1 MEKKSENFSTQDM
14 LRMASSPAGQQ
25 LIAML
30 RSQGNEQF
38 RQAMS
43 QAAAG
48 DYEGV
53 KNTLSGLLSQPQV
66 RKLLESLGGNSN
78 G

>member
-38 RQAMS
+38 QQAMA
-43 QAAAG
+43 QASSG

-53 KNTLSGLLSQPQV
+53 KRTLSGLLSQPQV
-66 RKLLESLGGNSN
+66 KKLLESLGGKTD